1 MVERIPL
8 DQIQDNPYQPRAAY
22 HKKDI
27 DELAVSIKEHG
38 LLQVPPGRR
47 KGAEVV
53 ELAFGHQRVRAFRKL
68 AKDDPEHYGEMPVDI
83 RMITDEQMAMFSLEE
98 NMKRQ
103 DITPLETARAVDKFL
118 VSFRKETEDGLGKKL
133 GIAKSTISNMRRV
146 LKLPEKFLEKI
157 DAGVL
162 TFTQGRE
169 LLTLDALP
177 NGENFMS
184 SAVSGLRIGNKS
196 YGHSNTVEGLQASI
210 YDTIKSHFP
219 PLDKEFEGWRYNLLF
234 DTRGEG
240 CLDCEKMIRT
250 HPTKSKTAHFC
261 TDEDC
266 WNKKDQAH
274 REAAAAAAKKQMED
288 DVLRIAA
295 AGKSPVKEKAED
307 YRIQNLVTRQWWEGM
322 AASVDDACDT
332 AGWKKEDCWVR
343 VKTEAG
349 GWSNR
354 FGHMPIEVAAPKDV
368 LEESEKTDE
377 EIQEEIAVV
386 DNADAIAAGE
396 KTVAQVVDATKAP
409 DDLLEKAKKAAGTRA
424 DVIDLRPLRVSD
436 YYEELKSGY
445 SLLDEDILANVEDPG
460 ECLER
465 CTEGFHY
472 AFDSKFID
480 RGTRAVCSNP
490 KCLARKKTA
499 MTRKRNAAG
508 QALKKAESAAIKQAI
523 AGTTTLDKN
532 RMKLILLAQMDGVHT
547 ERYHWGQKDWKEPET
562 WLWDKL
568 SPGIEKGK
576 RERKALWK
584 LIDKI
589 TAEELAALV
598 VEFMFYSITY
608 KGGVGDYETK
618 ASQPLKWLGIKVE
631 IPEKEE
637 PANEKVESV

>member
-1 MVERIPL
+1 MVERISL
-8 DQIQDNPYQPRAAY
+8 DQIQDNPYQTRATY

-83 RMITDEQMAMFSLEE
+83 RKMTDEQMAMFSLEE

-133 GIAKSTISNMRRV
+133 GISKSSISNMRRV
-146 LKLPEKFLEKI
+146 LRLPEKFLEKI

-162 TFTQGRE
+162 SFSQGRE
-169 LLTLDALP
+169 LLIMAELP
-177 NGENFMS
+177 NGESFMS
-184 SAVSGLRIGNKS
+184 SAVSGLRTGNKS

-210 YDTIKSHFP
+210 HDVMLRQFAPI
-219 PLDKEFEGWRYNLLF
+219 DKEYAGWRWTLLF
-234 DTRGEG
+234 DTRAEG
-240 CLDCEKMIRT
+240 CLECPKMIRT

-266 WNKKDQAH
+266 WKKKDQEH
-274 REAAAAAAKKQMED
+274 RDKAAAAAKKQMEAD
-288 DVLRIAA
+288 ILQRSTWP
-295 AGKSPVKEKAED
+295 GKPVEKAED

-343 VKTEAG
+343 VRTEAG

-354 FGHMPIEVAAPKDV
+354 FGHMPIEAPVA
-368 LEESEKTDE
+368 EKTE
-377 EIQEEIAVV
+377 EEIAEEVAIV

-396 KTVAQVVDATKAP
+396 KTVAQVVDAAKAPSDLLTKAK
-409 DDLLEKAKKAAGTRA
+409 EAAGTRA
-424 DVIDLRPLRVSD
+424 EVIDLRPLRVSNWYD
-436 YYEELKSGY
+436 DLVSGHALLTEEV
-445 SLLDEDILANVEDPG
+445 LLNVDDPA

-472 AFDSKFID
+472 AFDSKFLD
-480 RGTRAVCSNP
+480 RPAQAVCTNT
-490 KCLARKKTA
+490 KCLARKKSA
-499 MTRKRNAAG
+499 MTKKRNAQG
-508 QALKKAESAAIKQAI
+508 QGLKKAETAAIKEAI
-523 AGTTTLDKN
+523 AATTALDKP
-532 RMKLILLAQMDGVHT
+532 RMKLILLAQIEGRHT
-547 ERYHWGQKDWKEPET
+547 EKYYYGNTGMKKPET

-568 SPGIEKGK
+568 SPGITGNDRKRPELYKLLDKQTEEK
-576 RERKALWK
+576 
-584 LIDKI
+584 
-589 TAEELAALV
+589 LAALI
-598 VEFMFYSITY
+598 VEFMFYYLTD
-608 KGGVGDYETK
+608 KGNVGDYEIK
-618 ASQPLKWLGIKVE
+618 VSQPLKWLGVKIEK
-631 IPEKEE
+631 PEKKEAE
-637 PANEKVESV
+637 NV